1 MADKYAGIRRMTK
14 KLFLID
20 GHAHCYKAF
29 YAIPHL
35 SSPDGRPTN
44 AVYGFTGMLLKVLK
58 EQKPDYIAAVFDTP
72 APTFRHEQFAEYKA
86 QRKPMPDD
94 LRPQIDLIK
103 EVVEAA
109 NVTMLAVPGYE
120 ADDVIGTLAKRASAE
135 GIDVYIATGDK
146 DALQLLDEHVRLF
159 DTKLGKEY
167 TADDLA
173 EEKGI
178 RPDQVVDMMALSG
191 DTSDNVPGIRGIG
204 PKTALKLIQDYDSLE
219 NVFDHVDEV
228 SGKTLKRRLAE
239 GGELAETSRKLVML
253 DTNVPLDVGPADCAV
268 REPDDERLQKLFA
281 ELGFKRFLKDLG
293 AEAPVIEHGQDGR
306 ATAGAEAAPAE
317 QKIVGR
323 GEVKYQTVDDEGALK
338 ALAAELAAQERISID
353 LETTSLAPM
362 KAGIVGFSFAWKTHE
377 AYYVPVA
384 GPLGSKT
391 IPLAK
396 AFEHLRPVIESAA
409 PAKIGQN
416 IKYDYVVLRNA
427 GVRMRGVA
435 FDTMVA
441 AYLLD
446 PERRRYNLDDLA
458 LGHLGF
464 RKIPTSDLIGKG
476 RNQITMDRIEVAKVA
491 EYACEDADTVV
502 RLFDV
507 LSPELDKCGLAELA
521 ADLEF
526 PLIEVLA
533 EMEYA
538 GIEVDAGVL
547 AEISGQLSQSI
558 EAIGGEIHEGAGED
572 FNIDSPKQLSAIL
585 FDKLK
590 MPPSRKTKTGHST
603 DADVLDELAVQY
615 PIAAKVARY
624 RAMKKLKSTYAD
636 ALPKMINAATGRV
649 HTSFNQTMTAT
660 GRLSSSDPNLQNIP
674 VRTEEGRGIRK
685 AFVASGDGA
694 VLLSADYSQI
704 ELRILAHFS
713 GDEALRDA
721 FLNDLDIHAFVAAEV
736 NGIGI
741 DDVDRDMRRRAK
753 AVNFGIIYGL
763 TPYGLSKDIGVPV
776 GEAKQFIDAYFARY
790 GRVREFIDK
799 IIELAKDQGYV
810 TTMFGRRRYLP
821 TIHSR
826 NDVERRYAER
836 MAVNAVIQGTAADMA
851 KIAMNRIH
859 RRIED
864 EGRPSRML
872 LQIHDELLFELPE
885 SAVDDEREMIEKEM
899 TAAAELDVPVK
910 VNVGVGRNWLEVK

>member
-1 MADKYAGIRRMTK
+1 
-14 KLFLID
+14 
-20 GHAHCYKAF
+20 
-29 YAIPHL
+29 
-35 SSPDGRPTN
+35 
-44 AVYGFTGMLLKVLK
+44 
-58 EQKPDYIAAVFDTP
+58 
-72 APTFRHEQFAEYKA
+72 
-86 QRKPMPDD
+86 
-94 LRPQIDLIK
+94 
-103 EVVEAA
+103 
-109 NVTMLAVPGYE
+109 
-120 ADDVIGTLAKRASAE
+120 
-135 GIDVYIATGDK
+135 
-146 DALQLLDEHVRLF
+146 DE
-159 DTKLGKEY
+159 D
-167 TADDLA
+167 
-173 EEKGI
+173 
-178 RPDQVVDMMALSG
+178 
-191 DTSDNVPGIRGIG
+191 
-204 PKTALKLIQDYDSLE
+204 
-219 NVFDHVDEV
+219 
-228 SGKTLKRRLAE
+228 
-239 GGELAETSRKLVML
+239 
-253 DTNVPLDVGPADCAV
+253 
-268 REPDDERLQKLFA
+268 
-281 ELGFKRFLKDLG
+281 
-293 AEAPVIEHGQDGR
+293 
-306 ATAGAEAAPAE
+306 
-317 QKIVGR
+317 
-323 GEVKYQTVDDEGALK
+323 ALK
-338 ALAAELAAQERISID
+338 ALAAELAKQERIAID

-384 GPLGSKT
+384 GPLGSRT
-391 IPLAK
+391 IPLSK
-396 AFEHLRPVIESAA
+396 ALEHLRPVIESDA
-409 PAKIGQN
+409 PAKLGQN

-427 GVRMRGVA
+427 GVRMRGIA

-476 RNQITMDRIEVAKVA
+476 RNQITMDRIEVEKVA
-491 EYACEDADTVV
+491 EYACEDADTVT

-507 LSPELDKCGLAELA
+507 LSPALKKSGLAELA

-533 EMEYA
+533 EMEHT
-538 GIEVDAGVL
+538 GITVDAGVL
-547 AEISGQLSQSI
+547 AEISEQLSQAI
-558 EAIGGEIHEGAGED
+558 DAIGGEIHDEVGEE
-572 FNIDSPKQLSAIL
+572 FNIDSPKQLSGIL

-590 MPPSRKTKTGHST
+590 MPPSRKTKTGYST

-615 PIAAKVARY
+615 PIAAKVARS

-685 AFVASGDGA
+685 AFVAPEAGA

-721 FLNDLDIHAFVAAEV
+721 FLDDLDIHAFVAAEI

-741 DDVDRDMRRRAK
+741 DDVGRDMRRRAK

-790 GRVREFIDK
+790 GRVREFIGK
-799 IIELAKDQGYV
+799 TIELAKDQGYV

-885 SAVDDEREMIEKEM
+885 SAVDAEREMIEKEM

>member
-1 MADKYAGIRRMTK
+1 MPK

-29 YAIPHL
+29 YALPSM

-44 AVYGFTGMLLKVLK
+44 AVYGFTGMLLKLLR
-58 EQKPDYIAAVFDTP
+58 EQKPDYIAAVFDSP
-72 APTFRHEQFAEYKA
+72 GPTFRHEQYAEYKA

-103 EVVEAA
+103 QVVEAA
-109 NVTMLAVPGYE
+109 NVTLVALPGFE
-120 ADDVIGTLAKRASAE
+120 ADDIIGTLAKQASAE

-146 DALQLLDEHVRLF
+146 DALQLLDEHVRLY
-159 DTKLGKEY
+159 DTKRGEEY
-167 TADDLA
+167 TAENLA

-178 RPDQVVDMMALSG
+178 RPGQVTDMMALSG

-204 PKTALKLIQDYDSLE
+204 PKTALKLIQDYGSLE
-219 NVFDHVDEV
+219 NVFDHVEEI
-228 SGKTLKRRLAE
+228 SGTALKRRLSE
-239 GGELAETSRKLVML
+239 GGETAEVSRKLVTI
-253 DTNVPLDVGPADCAV
+253 DTNVQLDVGPADCAV
-268 REPDDERLQKLFA
+268 RDPDEEQLKKLFT
-281 ELGFKRFLKDLG
+281 ELGLKRFLKALG
-293 AEAPVIEHGQDGR
+293 DAAEAPASE
-306 ATAGAEAAPAE
+306 APAEADAAPATE
-317 QKIVGR
+317 AAEAPEPSDEGR
-323 GEVKYQTVDDEGALK
+323 GKVRYHTVDDEAALK
-338 ALAAELAAQERISID
+338 KLAAQLAKQTQISVD
-353 LETTSLAPM
+353 LETTSQHPM
-362 KAGIVGFSFAWKTHE
+362 KAAIVGFSFAWKTHE

-384 GPLGSKT
+384 GPLGSTT
-391 IPLAK
+391 IPLDK
-396 AFEHLRPVIESAA
+396 ALEHLRPVIESAE

-416 IKYDYVVLRNA
+416 IKYDAVVLRNA
-427 GVRMRGVA
+427 GVRMRGIA
-435 FDTMVA
+435 YDTMVA
-441 AYLLD
+441 AYLINPD
-446 PERRRYNLDDLA
+446 RRRFNLDDLA
-458 LGHLGF
+458 QGYLHF

-476 RNQITMDRIEVAKVA
+476 KNQITMDRIEVPTVA

-507 LSPELDKCGLAELA
+507 LSPELEKCGLAELA

-526 PLIEVLA
+526 PLIDVLA
-533 EMEYA
+533 EMEYT
-538 GIEVDAGVL
+538 GIKVDANAL
-547 AEISGQLSQSI
+547 AEMSEELAKSI
-558 EAIGGEIHEGAGED
+558 DVVGREIFEEADEE

-590 MPPSRKTKTGHST
+590 MPPARKTKTGYST
-603 DADVLDELAVQY
+603 DADVLGELAVQY
-615 PIAAKVARY
+615 PIAAKIARY

-636 ALPKMINAATGRV
+636 ALPKMIHPATGRV

-674 VRTEEGRGIRK
+674 VRTAEGREIRK
-685 AFVASGDGA
+685 AFVAGDAGS

-736 NGIGI
+736 NGVGI
-741 DDVDRDMRRRAK
+741 DDVDGDMRRRAK

-790 GRVREFIDK
+790 RRVHEFILEV
-799 IIELAKDQGYV
+799 IEQAQTDGYV
-810 TTMFGRRRYLP
+810 STMFGRRRYLA

-864 EGRPSRML
+864 EARPSKML
-872 LQIHDELLFELPE
+872 LQIHDELLFELPAG
-885 SAVDDEREMIEKEM
+885 AVEPEREMIEHEM
-899 TAAAELDVPVK
+899 TGAAKLDVPVK
-910 VNVGVGRNWLEVK
+910 VNVSVGRNWLEAK

>member
-1 MADKYAGIRRMTK
+1 MAK

-29 YAIPHL
+29 FAIPHL
-35 SSPDGRPTN
+35 TSPDGRPTN
-44 AVYGFTGMLLKVLK
+44 AVYGFTGMLMKLLK
-58 EQKPDYIAAVFDTP
+58 ERKPDYIAAVFDSP
-72 APTFRHEQFAEYKA
+72 GPTFRHEQYAEYKA

-94 LRPQIDLIK
+94 LRPQIGLIK

-109 NVTMLAVPGYE
+109 NVTLVAVPGYE
-120 ADDVIGTLAKRASAE
+120 ADDIIGTLATQASAQ
-135 GIDVYIATGDK
+135 GMDVYIATGDK
-146 DALQLLDEHVRLF
+146 DAHQLLDEHVRLY
-159 DTKLGKEY
+159 DTKRGEEY
-167 TADDLA
+167 TVEDLA
-173 EEKGI
+173 REKGI

-204 PKTALKLIQDYDSLE
+204 PKTALKLIQDYGSLE
-219 NVFDHVDEV
+219 NVFDHVEEV
-228 SGKTLKRRLAE
+228 GGKALKRRLAE
-239 GGELAETSRKLVML
+239 GGEIAEVSRTLVTIDTHMALA
-253 DTNVPLDVGPADCAV
+253 VGPTDCVV
-268 REPDDERLQKLFA
+268 REPDTAQLKKIFA
-281 ELGFKRFLKDLG
+281 DLG
-293 AEAPVIEHGQDGR
+293 LKQLLKGLGGDAPAAAQAPAEAAEAP
-306 ATAGAEAAPAE
+306 AEAVEVKAE
-317 QKIVGR
+317 GR
-323 GEVKYQTVDDEGALK
+323 GDVKYHTVDTEA
-338 ALAAELAAQERISID
+338 ALAKLAGRLVKQKRISID
-353 LETTSLAPM
+353 LETTSQHPM
-362 KAGIVGFSFAWKTHE
+362 KAAIVGFSFAWKTHE

-384 GPLGSKT
+384 GPLGSK
-391 IPLAK
+391 PLPLGVALT
-396 AFEHLRPVIESAA
+396 HLRPVIESDA

-416 IKYDYVVLRNA
+416 IKYDTIVLRNA
-427 GVRMRGVA
+427 GVRMRGIA

-441 AYLLD
+441 AYLID

-458 LGHLGF
+458 LGYLGF

-476 RNQITMDRIEVAKVA
+476 RDQITMDRIEIGTVA

-507 LSPELDKCGLAELA
+507 LSPELEKCSLASLA
-521 ADLEF
+521 AGLEF

-547 AEISGQLSQSI
+547 AELSEQLAKSI
-558 EAIGGEIHEGAGED
+558 DAVGREIHEEADEE
-572 FNIDSPKQLSAIL
+572 FNIDSPKQLSAVL
-585 FDKLK
+585 FDRLN
-590 MPPSRKTKTGHST
+590 MPPSRKTKTGYST
-603 DADVLDELAVQY
+603 DADVLSGLAAEY
-615 PIAAKVARY
+615 PIAAKIARY

-636 ALPKMINAATGRV
+636 ALPKMINAVTGRV

-674 VRTEEGRGIRK
+674 VRTDEGREIRK
-685 AFVASGDGA
+685 AFVAGDAGS

-704 ELRILAHFS
+704 ELRILAHLS

-736 NGIGI
+736 NGVGI
-741 DDVDRDMRRRAK
+741 DDVDSAMRRRAK

-790 GRVREFIDK
+790 SRVQAFILE
-799 IIELAKDQGYV
+799 IIETAQSQGYV
-810 TTMFGRRRYLP
+810 TTMFDRRRYLP

-859 RRIED
+859 RRIEA
-864 EGRPSRML
+864 EQRPSRML
-872 LQIHDELLFELPE
+872 LQIHDELLFELPAD
-885 SAVDDEREMIEKEM
+885 AVDGERDMIEQEM
-899 TAAAELDVPVK
+899 TGAATLDVPVK

>member
-1 MADKYAGIRRMTK
+1 MADKYDGFLLMPKR
-14 KLFLID
+14 LFLID

-29 YAIPHL
+29 YGIPHL
-35 SSPDGRPTN
+35 TSPDGRPTN
-44 AVYGFTGMLLKVLK
+44 AVYGFTGMLMKLLKK
-58 EQKPDYIAAVFDTP
+58 QKPDYIAAVFDSP
-72 APTFRHEQFAEYKA
+72 GPTFRHEQYAEYKA

-103 EVVEAA
+103 QVVEAA
-109 NVTMLAVPGYE
+109 NVTLVALQGYE
-120 ADDVIGTLAKRASAE
+120 ADDIIGTLAKQASAE

-146 DALQLLDEHVRLF
+146 DALQLLDEHTRLY
-159 DTKLGKEY
+159 DTKRGEEY
-167 TADDLA
+167 TADNLA
-173 EEKGI
+173 EDKGL
-178 RPDQVVDMMALSG
+178 RPDQITDMMALSG

-204 PKTALKLIQDYDSLE
+204 PKTALKLIQDYGSLE
-219 NVFDHVDEV
+219 NVFDHVDEI
-228 SGKTLKRRLAE
+228 SAKALKRRLSE
-239 GGELAETSRKLVML
+239 GGEVAEVSRKLVTI
-253 DTNVPLDVGPADCAV
+253 DTNVQLEVCPTDCAV
-268 REPDDERLQKLFA
+268 REPDKEQLRKLFT
-281 ELGFKRFLKDLG
+281 ELGLKRLLKGLDDD
-293 AEAPVIEHGQDGR
+293 APESGTGVPPV
-306 ATAGAEAAPAE
+306 APADAPE
-317 QKIVGR
+317 PADEGR
-323 GEVKYQTVDDEGALK
+323 GDVRYHTVDDEK
-338 ALAAELAAQERISID
+338 ALAKLAGQLAKQKRISID
-353 LETTSLAPM
+353 LETTSQHPM
-362 KAGIVGFSFAWKTHE
+362 KAAIVGFSFAWKTHE

-384 GPLGSKT
+384 GPLGSTT

-396 AFEHLRPVIESAA
+396 ALGHLRPVIESAA

-416 IKYDYVVLRNA
+416 IKYDAIVLRNA
-427 GVRMRGVA
+427 GVRMLGIA
-435 FDTMVA
+435 YDTMVA
-441 AYLLD
+441 AYLINPD
-446 PERRRYNLDDLA
+446 RRRYNLDDLA
-458 LGHLGF
+458 LGYLHF

-476 RNQITMDRIEVAKVA
+476 KNQITMDRIEVPTVA

-507 LSPELDKCGLAELA
+507 LSPELDERGLAELA
-521 ADLEF
+521 GELEF

-533 EMEYA
+533 EMEYT
-538 GIEVDAGVL
+538 GIKIDAAAL
-547 AEISGQLSQSI
+547 AEISEALAKSI
-558 EAIGGEIHEGAGED
+558 DVVGREIIEEADEE

-590 MPPSRKTKTGHST
+590 MPPSKKTKTGYST
-603 DADVLDELAVQY
+603 DADVLGELAVQY
-615 PIAAKVARY
+615 PIAAKIARY

-636 ALPKMINAATGRV
+636 ALPKMIHPKTGRV

-674 VRTEEGRGIRK
+674 VRTAEGREIRR
-685 AFVASGDGA
+685 AFVASDPGS

-736 NGIGI
+736 NGVGI
-741 DDVDRDMRRRAK
+741 DDVDGDMRRRAK

-790 GRVREFIDK
+790 GRVQEFILGV
-799 IIELAKDQGYV
+799 IERAQNDGYV
-810 TTMFGRRRYLP
+810 STMFGRRRYLA

-864 EGRPSRML
+864 EARPSKML
-872 LQIHDELLFELPE
+872 LQIHDELLFELPAE
-885 SAVDDEREMIEKEM
+885 AVEPEREMIESEM
-899 TAAAELDVPVK
+899 TGAANLDVPVK
-910 VNVGVGRNWLEVK
+910 VNVSVGQNWLEAK